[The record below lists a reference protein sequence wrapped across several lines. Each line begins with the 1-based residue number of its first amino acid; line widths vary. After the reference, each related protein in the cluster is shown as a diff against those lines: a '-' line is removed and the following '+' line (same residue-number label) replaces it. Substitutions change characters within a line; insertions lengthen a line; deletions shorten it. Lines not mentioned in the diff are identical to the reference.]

1 MIILYYLFQISRINS
16 GKFQHSNPS
25 AVHDITNISFLQIAG
40 TEITS
45 KSVISQI
52 YRFFKLPE
60 HKTQVSHNGFGFNRG
75 NVEGHLSLN
84 VYIEYRV
91 YQYWGVFCL
100 FVFFGFFKI
109 FFFSDF
115 FQNISHTMLKR
126 ERERRE
132 RGREREREKGGRYLK
147 NQVRDVTKHILQ
159 QAEHGNVFHF
169 SPRMRIVVTSF
180 IHRIYIY
187 QI

>member
-1 MIILYYLFQISRINS
+1 MFQISRINS
-16 GKFQHSNPS
+16 GKFQHSHPS

-60 HKTQVSHNGFGFNRG
+60 QKSQVSPNGFGFNRG

-91 YQYWGVFCL
+91 YQYWG
-100 FVFFGFFKI
+100 GFFVVV
-109 FFFSDF
+109 FLDF
-115 FQNISHTMLKR
+115 LK
-126 ERERRE
+126 
-132 RGREREREKGGRYLK
+132 
-147 NQVRDVTKHILQ
+147 
-159 QAEHGNVFHF
+159 
-169 SPRMRIVVTSF
+169 
-180 IHRIYIY
+180 
-187 QI
+187 